1 MKKKILII
9 GGTAFV
15 GRVLLEHLL
24 QLGGYEITLFNRGKT
39 NAGLFSGVSQIH
51 GNRETDDIKLLAN
64 KNWDVVI
71 DFCGYYPLSLQK
83 IVDTLRGRI
92 GRYIFVSTGSV
103 YDLEQIGEQT
113 ITEDSY
119 FAPRCYLWS
128 IRPLRPPLLL
138 AIPHTTTRQNIG
150 ANGQRK
156 SKFAHLCERFC

>member
-83 IVDTLRGRI
+83 
-92 GRYIFVSTGSV
+92 
-103 YDLEQIGEQT
+103 
-113 ITEDSY
+113 
-119 FAPRCYLWS
+119 
-128 IRPLRPPLLL
+128 
-138 AIPHTTTRQNIG
+138 
-150 ANGQRK
+150 
-156 SKFAHLCERFC
+156 